1 MKHMLMTLTCA
12 LLCGACMG
20 TEPQPAAQAGT
31 VAAALQSPEA
41 VYITEARPDT
51 SARFYIYLCSASWCA
66 PCRAIMPKVV
76 EQYPAIKQA
85 CGELILLCF
94 DSTPEGGRK
103 YVGKYNAKFPAM
115 MNSSWAVSKTG
126 LPGYKA
132 PRGIPHAVFVAKDGK
147 VLHAGHGAS
156 VLGWQEIAAKLK

>member
-76 EQYPAIKQA
+76 EQYRAMYSAGQNGLMVIPIASDYS
-85 CGELILLCF
+85 G
-94 DSTPEGGRK
+94 
-103 YVGKYNAKFPAM
+103 AM
-115 MNSSWAVSKTG
+115 MCRIY
-126 LPGYKA
+126 LD
-132 PRGIPHAVFVAKDGK
+132 GILYTEMEAT
-147 VLHAGHGAS
+147 L
-156 VLGWQEIAAKLK
+156 Q